1 VTQPLKLPL
10 VLLNLFA
17 PGHDA
22 LAGDLVEQG
31 GSRIWLWR
39 QVIGAVIH
47 ASLADVRAY
56 PVLAAR
62 SVLIGWLLLAIGHRV
77 MFALVAF
84 PEWLF
89 VTGVSPSLF
98 RHGVSLPSWSRGFPA
113 IAAWKVLLFAAS
125 GWVVARTYRR
135 NPLIVLPYTA
145 FIACGNAV
153 SFALYLL
160 DPHRYYSL
168 AQLIADLLVLYPL
181 AACGGG
187 LWATVRREPLRART

>member
-1 VTQPLKLPL
+1 MTRPPKLWL
-10 VLLNLFA
+10 VLLTLLA
-17 PGHDA
+17 PGQDA

-47 ASLADVRAY
+47 ASLAEVRAH

-62 SVLIGWLLLAIGHRV
+62 AVLIGWLLLAIGHRV

-98 RHGVSLPSWSRGFPA
+98 RHGVRLASWSRGFPA
-113 IAAWKVLLFAAS
+113 IAAWKVLPFAS
-125 GWVVARTYRR
+125 PR
-135 NPLIVLPYTA
+135 
-145 FIACGNAV
+145 
-153 SFALYLL
+153 
-160 DPHRYYSL
+160 
-168 AQLIADLLVLYPL
+168 
-181 AACGGG
+181 GGG
-187 LWATVRREPLRART
+187 AGA